1 MKNTS
6 TSTLWLLL
14 VVLISTFMSPGFAWH
29 MIDSHNEMP
38 HASVL
43 ADADNHANEAHHQH
57 DADSDKDGNAH
68 DNIGHL
74 LSHLPIVTHDIA
86 SLPTLQA
93 CSAVY
98 PMSLHAFVHAT
109 VEPPFKPPRNPLFA

>member
-1 MKNTS
+1 MKNIS
-6 TSTLWLLL
+6 TSTLRFLL
-14 VVLISTFMSPGFAWH
+14 VVLFSTFMSPGFAWH
-29 MIDSHNEMP
+29 MIDSHNGMP
-38 HASVL
+38 HASAL
-43 ADADNHANEAHHQH
+43 ADADNHAHEVHHPH

-74 LSHLPIVTHDIA
+74 LSHLPVVTHDIA
-86 SLPTLQA
+86 SLPALQA

-98 PMSLHAFVHAT
+98 PMSSHAFVHAT